1 MGFVQNVMKS
11 LPSSDSLP
19 SLQDLSSEKGRMA
32 PLRLSFFKRRIRL
45 KGNSKISV
53 PLGVVLLF
61 PLIVIILIIVL
72 VVQHNSSPGN
82 FMMPA
87 GAPPAI
93 RYTWDSGPEDINIA
107 DLFPGKSA
115 KSTTKFS

>member
-1 MGFVQNVMKS
+1 MEFARRLRKS

-19 SLQDLSSEKGRMA
+19 SLQDINNEKGRIV
-32 PLRLSFFKRRIRL
+32 PTFKLSFFKRRIRL

-61 PLIVIILIIVL
+61 PLIVIILITGL

-87 GAPPAI
+87 GAPPSI
-93 RYTWDSGPEDINIA
+93 RHVLGPRVIA
-107 DLFPGKSA
+107 LEC
-115 KSTTKFS
+115 